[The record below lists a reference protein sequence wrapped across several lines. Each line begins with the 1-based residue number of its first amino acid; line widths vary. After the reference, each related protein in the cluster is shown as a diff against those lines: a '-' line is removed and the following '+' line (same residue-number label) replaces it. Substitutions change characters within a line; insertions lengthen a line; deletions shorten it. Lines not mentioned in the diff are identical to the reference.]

1 MSKARRTTLTSW
13 AAARRV
19 IARIVERINADP
31 ALARAAMANPL
42 FAAEEVGYDI
52 DPAVR
57 KEFEDRVRFTGEQVA
72 ELHRLRARIRELA
85 GRDVDPDDAADLHA
99 LLFRHLDLPRR
110 METVEFDSP
119 ASLERLPQMG
129 WAEKTPDPLEA
140 LRGQH
145 ELIDALLEYR
155 ALEASEP
162 RLASREVFDAVR
174 AGRLGDRVSS
184 ATIRL
189 RSPQEDVS

>member
-1 MSKARRTTLTSW
+1 MNAAHRTTLTSW

-31 ALARAAMANPL
+31 ALARAALANPL

-57 KEFEDRVRFTGEQVA
+57 KEFEDRVRFTGEQVT
-72 ELHRLRARIRELA
+72 ELHRLRARIRDLA
-85 GRDVDPDDAADLHA
+85 GRDVDPDDTADVHA
-99 LLFRHLDLPRR
+99 LLFQHLGLPRR
-110 METVEFDSP
+110 TETVEFGGP

-129 WAEKTPDPLEA
+129 WAEKTHDPLEA
-140 LRGQH
+140 LRGRH
-145 ELIDALLEYR
+145 ELIDVLLEYR
-155 ALEASEP
+155 AVEASEP

-174 AGRLGDRVSS
+174 DGRLGNLVSS

-189 RSPQEDVS
+189 RTPNEDVS